1 MMAKI
6 FAVLF
11 ITALLFGLLG
21 GNIGAVAAALP
32 QGAAGAVQLVLAI
45 GGTIC
50 VWSGV
55 MEVMNQS
62 GLTDKISK
70 ALTPVIRLLFGRQ
83 GQDKAAREALSQNMA
98 ANLLGLGSAATPAG
112 LRAAARLA
120 ETGGRPNC
128 DAVLR
133 LMVLN
138 SASLQLIPANIA
150 AVRATAGSSRPFAIL
165 PAVWLSSAAS
175 VCAAL
180 LAAWLLARVWRP

>member
-83 GQDKAAREALSQNMA
+83 GQDRAAREALSQNMA

-150 AVRATAGSSRPFAIL
+150 AVRAAAGSSRPFAIL

>member
-70 ALTPVIRLLFGRQ
+70 ALSPVIRLLFGRQ

-150 AVRATAGSSRPFAIL
+150 AVRAAAGSSRPFAIL